1 MVLKLILY
9 LSFITFSLCILC
21 YEGMARKLGY
31 RFGRKTGN
39 IFQSVG
45 GVLFIA
51 GVIECFFV
59 FYWWMVIIGIFLS
72 VFLGAQFTIIFRDK
86 TQLLAPLFVLLSII
100 GIIIYQSF

>member
-31 RFGRKTGN
+31 RIGSKTGN
-39 IFQSVG
+39 TFQYVG

-59 FYWWMVIIGIFLS
+59 FYWWLVLIGIFLS
-72 VFLGAQFTIIFRDK
+72 VLLGAQFTILFKDK
-86 TQLLAPLFVLLSII
+86 TQLLAPLFVILSFI